1 MVTAFPHAHSLQS
14 ILRVRILYCA
24 ALLTAAGGRVVASE
38 VGEQVKGAAD
48 PLFDVERVRAL
59 SLADHTCLCFN
70 VKSTEHK
77 AKIYFI
83 KSI

>member
-14 ILRVRILYCA
+14 ILRVPILYCA

-59 SLADHTCLCFN
+59 SLADMCLRLISALIFPR
-70 VKSTEHK
+70 
-77 AKIYFI
+77 AD
-83 KSI
+83 